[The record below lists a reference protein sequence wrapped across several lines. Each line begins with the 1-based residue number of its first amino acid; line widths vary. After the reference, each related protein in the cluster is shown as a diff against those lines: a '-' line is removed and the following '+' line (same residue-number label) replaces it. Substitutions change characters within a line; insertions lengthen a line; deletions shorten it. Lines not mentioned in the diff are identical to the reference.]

1 MKLKMKNAEGKEI
14 NFFIYWNGTAR
25 QIGKKG
31 LIEDF
36 AEEYIRLRDSGY
48 RDVCIGKE

>member
-25 QIGKKG
+25 QIGEKG
-31 LIEDF
+31 LIDDF
-36 AEEYIRLRDSGY
+36 AAEYIRLKDSGY
-48 RDVCIGKE
+48 NEVYL